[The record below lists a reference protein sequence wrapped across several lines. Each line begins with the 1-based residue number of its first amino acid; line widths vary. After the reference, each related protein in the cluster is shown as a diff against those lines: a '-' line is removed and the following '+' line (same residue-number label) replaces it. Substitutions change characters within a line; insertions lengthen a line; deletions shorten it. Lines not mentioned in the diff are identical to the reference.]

1 MALGGGI
8 FTTQNKILSG
18 SYINFVSANKTNL
31 SLTNRGVAILGVEHD
46 WGVDD
51 DVITITNDDFQRN
64 SLKLLGYEYTDDKLK
79 GFRDMFLNLN
89 TLRFCRLNKGTK
101 AENTFAIAKYSGER
115 GNALKVVIKVNV
127 DEQSKKDVLLYLDT
141 KLVDSQTVTQASE
154 LVDND
159 FVSWKKGAELTPTA
173 GVNLSSG
180 TNGNVSA
187 SNHQEFLNKAESY
200 NFNILACLSN
210 DTAIKKLYI
219 AFTKRMRNDV
229 GLKFQTV
236 VFNEKADFEGVI
248 NVKNSLELVYWVTGA
263 EASCEVN
270 KSLTNKKYDG
280 EYKINTNYTQNEL
293 IQSIKDGEFV
303 FHKDGN
309 EIKVLSDINS
319 LTTVSDE
326 KGDIFND
333 NQTIRVID
341 QIAMDIALIFNKKY
355 SGQVPNDENGRISL
369 WNDIVKHHEHLQ
381 KIRAIE
387 NFNEDDIVVTQGESK
402 KGVLVQNKITVVNAM
417 TQLYMI
423 VKVA

>member
-1 MALGGGI
+1 M
-8 FTTQNKILSG
+8 
-18 SYINFVSANKTNL
+18 
-31 SLTNRGVAILGVEHD
+31 
-46 WGVDD
+46 
-51 DVITITNDDFQRN
+51 
-64 SLKLLGYEYTDDKLK
+64 
-79 GFRDMFLNLN
+79 
-89 TLRFCRLNKGTK
+89 
-101 AENTFAIAKYSGER
+101 
-115 GNALKVVIKVNV
+115 
-127 DEQSKKDVLLYLDT
+127 
-141 KLVDSQTVTQASE
+141 
-154 LVDND
+154 
-159 FVSWKKGAELTPTA
+159 
-173 GVNLSSG
+173 
-180 TNGNVSA
+180 
-187 SNHQEFLNKAESY
+187 
-200 NFNILACLSN
+200 
-210 DTAIKKLYI
+210 
-219 AFTKRMRNDV
+219 
-229 GLKFQTV
+229 
-236 VFNEKADFEGVI
+236 
-248 NVKNSLELVYWVTGA
+248 
-263 EASCEVN
+263 VN